1 MSSLSPTPGPDQEP
15 DPSPSEGQPAGR
27 PDGEQPLRLP
37 VPIRRDLEPTARD
50 LEAFIGAT
58 GRVLISDA
66 DRGRVADV
74 IGDAF
79 AEGRLT
85 HAEYDERLTVTM
97 AARTLSDLLPVVE
110 GLPPAAAAAAL
121 APLMPTGPTASGTG
135 VGGGNLPATDGWYR
149 LGDSLPASSAVAIFG
164 GATRKGEWVVPEQL
178 TAFALFGGVE
188 LDLTEASFAGPEAEF
203 TAIAVMGGVDITVPE
218 GITVQVDG
226 MGIFG
231 GFDQQAEGPGA
242 PGAPVLRI
250 KGVAFFGGVSVKRK
264 RRRSVGLRPRP
275 ELPR

>member
-1 MSSLSPTPGPDQEP
+1 MTPPPP
-15 DPSPSEGQPAGR
+15 DPDEGPEQGSGPLPAPRSSE
-27 PDGEQPLRLP
+27 
-37 VPIRRDLEPTARD
+37 
-50 LEAFIGAT
+50 LEAFLGAS

-85 HAEYDERLTVTM
+85 HAEYDERLTTTM
-97 AARTLSDLLPVVE
+97 EARTLTDLLPVVE

-121 APLMPTGPTASGTG
+121 APLLQASAPLPG
-135 VGGGNLPATDGWYR
+135 VSADPVNRPAPNGWYS
-149 LGDSLPASSAVAIFG
+149 LGASLPPSSAVAVFG
-164 GATRKGEWVVPEQL
+164 GATRKGEWLVPEQL

-188 LDLTEASFAGPEAEF
+188 LDLTRASFAGPESEL
-203 TAIAVMGGVDITVPE
+203 TAVAVMGGVDITVPE

-226 MGIFG
+226 VGVFG
-231 GFDQQAEGPGA
+231 GFDQQAEGPGE

-264 RRRSVGLRPRP
+264 RRKGVGGKRRP
-275 ELPR
+275 ELPG

>member
-1 MSSLSPTPGPDQEP
+1 MSSLTPEPTDPAP
-15 DPSPSEGQPAGR
+15 DPS
-27 PDGEQPLRLP
+27 DRLP
-37 VPIRRDLEPTARD
+37 APRPSD
-50 LEAFIGAT
+50 LEAFLGAT

-74 IGDAF
+74 LGDAF

-85 HAEYDERLTVTM
+85 HPEYDERLTVTLG
-97 AARTLSDLLPVVE
+97 ARTLADLLPVVE
-110 GLPPAAAAAAL
+110 GLPPAASAAAL
-121 APLMPTGPTASGTG
+121 APLLQAGAPQPSGTSAAP
-135 VGGGNLPATDGWYR
+135 VPDGWYR
-149 LGDSLPASSAVAIFG
+149 LGESLPSSSSVVAIFG
-164 GATRKGEWVVPEQL
+164 GATRKGEWVVPEQM
-178 TAFALFGGVE
+178 TSFALFGGVE
-188 LDLTEASFAGPEAEF
+188 LDLTRASFAGPEAEIQ
-203 TAIAVMGGVDITVPE
+203 AVAVMGGVDITVPE

-264 RRRSVGLRPRP
+264 RRKSVSGKGRP
-275 ELPR
+275 ELPG

>member
-1 MSSLSPTPGPDQEP
+1 MSSLTPDPEP
-15 DPSPSEGQPAGR
+15 DEGGPPEPSASVPA
-27 PDGEQPLRLP
+27 
-37 VPIRRDLEPTARD
+37 RRQSDI
-50 LEAFIGAT
+50 EAFLGAT

-97 AARTLSDLLPVVE
+97 AARTLNDLMPVVE

-121 APLMPTGPTASGTG
+121 APLLQSSAPAPGTSGD
-135 VGGGNLPATDGWYR
+135 VANRPAPDGWYR
-149 LGDSLPASSAVAIFG
+149 LAESMPPSSAVAIFG
-164 GATRKGEWVVPEQL
+164 GATRKGEWLVPEQL
-178 TAFALFGGVE
+178 TSFAMFGGVE
-188 LDLTEASFAGPEAEF
+188 LDLTRASFAGPEAEF
-203 TAIAVMGGVDITVPE
+203 TAVAVFGGVDITVPE

-226 MGIFG
+226 IGIFG
-231 GFDQQAEGPGA
+231 GFDQQAEGPGE

-264 RRRSVGLRPRP
+264 RRKGVDGKRRP
-275 ELPR
+275 ELTN

>member
-1 MSSLSPTPGPDQEP
+1 MSSLSPDAGDDDRPAQESAP
-15 DPSPSEGQPAGR
+15 LPAPRPS
-27 PDGEQPLRLP
+27 D
-37 VPIRRDLEPTARD
+37 I
-50 LEAFIGAT
+50 EAFLGAT

-97 AARTLSDLLPVVE
+97 AARTLNDLLPVVE
-110 GLPPAAAAAAL
+110 GLPPASAAAAL
-121 APLMPTGPTASGTG
+121 APLLQTSAPIPSGSAD
-135 VGGGNLPATDGWYR
+135 PANRPAPDGWYR
-149 LGDSLPASSAVAIFG
+149 LADSMPASSAVAIFG
-164 GATRKGEWVVPEQL
+164 GATRKGEWLVPEQL

-188 LDLTEASFAGPEAEF
+188 LDLTRASFAGPEAEF
-203 TAIAVMGGVDITVPE
+203 TAVAVMGGVDITVPE

-226 MGIFG
+226 VGVFG
-231 GFDQQAEGPGA
+231 GFDQQAEGPGE

-264 RRRSVGLRPRP
+264 RRKGVGGKRRP
-275 ELPR
+275 ELPG